1 ERICSD
7 VAARG
12 LAAVLDYT
20 HRLDGVAL
28 EPGTVRVS
36 RAELESAHESADA
49 GYLQTLENVR
59 ANILAYQRAILNR
72 DVGIEPTLG
81 IELGVRYVPLRR
93 VGVCI
98 PGGAAAYPSTLL
110 MTVVPAQ
117 AAGVAEIAVVAPP
130 TRFGGYN
137 TDLLAACHALGV
149 TEVHRIGGA
158 QAVAA
163 LAYGVEGVPA
173 VDKIVGPGNL
183 FVALAKKQVY
193 GEVDIDSI
201 AGPSEVVLIAD
212 ASADPRYVASDLISQ
227 AEHSPG
233 VSILL
238 TWEPAL
244 IDRVAVALDQQLGW
258 LGRGDLARDSLAR
271 FGALIQVRDEAEAV
285 RLSNLLAPEHLHIS
299 TIEPRRLLP
308 ALTSAGAI
316 FLGHHTPVA
325 VGDYAAGPSHVL
337 PTGGTARWA
346 SGLSANDF
354 LKRSSLISVTRDG
367 LARLAPDIRRL
378 ADIEGLSAHRF
389 SVDVRL
395 SDPSQFPGC
404 GCDGRRRA
412 PCLWR
417 EESALMSTEFA
428 AAGEKTAGETAA
440 GSQSAF
446 SIRPARPADA
456 ATIANLVYELAV
468 YEKLEQFA
476 RATPDDFRRHL
487 FGPRPYAEA
496 IVAEIDGEPVGFALF
511 FPTFSSFRGQPGLYV
526 EDVYVRPVHRGRGVG
541 KALLAKLAKLAMDRG
556 LGRLEWAVL
565 NWNSPAI
572 GFYRSLGARPLEDWT
587 VYRINDGPLAEL
599 AALAPSE

>member
-1 ERICSD
+1 MTLSIRRIDCASSDALAAIVELRRELSPRGNVVTPEGRARTIAAFGEPLTPVQVVERICSD

-20 HRLDGVAL
+20 RRLDGVAL
-28 EPGTVRVS
+28 EPGTVRVP

-72 DVGIEPTLG
+72 DVTIEPTLG

-238 TWEPAL
+238 SWEPSL
-244 IDRVAVALDQQLGW
+244 IDRVAVALDEQLGW

-395 SDPSQFPGC
+395 SDPSQFPG
-404 GCDGRRRA
+404 
-412 PCLWR
+412 
-417 EESALMSTEFA
+417 
-428 AAGEKTAGETAA
+428 
-440 GSQSAF
+440 
-446 SIRPARPADA
+446 
-456 ATIANLVYELAV
+456 
-468 YEKLEQFA
+468 
-476 RATPDDFRRHL
+476 
-487 FGPRPYAEA
+487 
-496 IVAEIDGEPVGFALF
+496 
-511 FPTFSSFRGQPGLYV
+511 
-526 EDVYVRPVHRGRGVG
+526 
-541 KALLAKLAKLAMDRG
+541 
-556 LGRLEWAVL
+556 
-565 NWNSPAI
+565 
-572 GFYRSLGARPLEDWT
+572 
-587 VYRINDGPLAEL
+587 
-599 AALAPSE
+599 